1 MDIRPGS
8 RTPRPATRG
17 SGPGARRRRSEALGP
32 RKDVI
37 IRLPEEVAQQLKLV
51 AVYERTTI
59 QDFCVQAILPSL
71 AKALKKHGLT
81 PPEP

>member
-1 MDIRPGS
+1 
-8 RTPRPATRG
+8 
-17 SGPGARRRRSEALGP
+17 
-32 RKDVI
+32 VI

-59 QDFCVQAILPSL
+59 QDFCVQAILPHL